1 MRYDVI
7 VLGGG
12 SGGATVAARLS
23 EDEQKS
29 VLLLEAGYDYPDFE
43 NIPDEVKD
51 GNDVHRVTF
60 GEHMWRWSA
69 NKD

>member
-51 GNDVHRVTF
+51 P
-60 GEHMWRWSA
+60 A
-69 NKD
+69 